1 VSTYARVLRVPGM
14 APLLG
19 AVLLARLPIGINALA
34 LVLFLRAE
42 GGSFAVAGA
51 AAGALALGAGIGAPI
66 GARLVDRHGVRVLGF
81 LAGGHATGLAGLL
94 VLGSSGVPPA
104 AILFTAALTGLT
116 LPPAS
121 SVMRALYPRLLG
133 GEPALVQGA
142 FALDSVLTE
151 TIFIVGPLLT
161 ALLVALVA
169 PGAALAVS
177 GAAVV
182 AGTLA
187 FIAVLPREERGA
199 AGSDEA
205 PRDLLGALRS
215 PGLRTL
221 IGAMLPVGV
230 ALGALEVALP
240 AFADHEG
247 RRGLAGVLLAV
258 WSLGSA
264 AGGLAYGARPRRR
277 PLARVHLTVA
287 LLLPAFLAPLVLAGS
302 PLAMGL
308 LLVPAGIFIAPLIA
322 TRNELAGVV
331 APAGSAN
338 EAYSWP
344 LTALVAG
351 VALGAASGGI
361 LIDAAGWR
369 AAVVLAVCTSA
380 AGAAVALARRRT
392 LRGAAAVAA

>member
-1 VSTYARVLRVPGM
+1 
-14 APLLG
+14 
-19 AVLLARLPIGINALA
+19 
-34 LVLFLRAE
+34 
-42 GGSFAVAGA
+42 
-51 AAGALALGAGIGAPI
+51 
-66 GARLVDRHGVRVLGF
+66 
-81 LAGGHATGLAGLL
+81 
-94 VLGSSGVPPA
+94 
-104 AILFTAALTGLT
+104 
-116 LPPAS
+116 
-121 SVMRALYPRLLG
+121 MRALYPRLLG

-187 FIAVLPREERGA
+187 LLAVLPREERGA

-240 AFADHEG
+240 AFAGHEG
-247 RRGLAGVLLAV
+247 RRELAGVLLAV

-302 PLAMGL
+302 PFAMGL

-331 APAGSAN
+331 RSGSM
-338 EAYSWP
+338 
-344 LTALVAG
+344 
-351 VALGAASGGI
+351 
-361 LIDAAGWR
+361 
-369 AAVVLAVCTSA
+369 
-380 AGAAVALARRRT
+380 RRV
-392 LRGAAAVAA
+392 AAAVGEGSTAVRLVHEHLAELDERAMGSRPV